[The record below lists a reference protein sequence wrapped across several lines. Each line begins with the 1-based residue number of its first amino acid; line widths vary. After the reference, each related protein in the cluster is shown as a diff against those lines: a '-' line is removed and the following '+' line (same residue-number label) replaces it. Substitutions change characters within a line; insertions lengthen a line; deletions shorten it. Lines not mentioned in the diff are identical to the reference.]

1 LKRSRD
7 VQAQKNKI
15 MAAAASLAAHV
26 TPLGADAPVAAAGFL
41 GNVPALALEDG
52 TVLLATPEAEQR
64 IAAHPDGTILVAVG
78 SGDRFITG
86 GDDGRVVAAS
96 QDGGVQEIADE
107 KGKWIDAL
115 AARGDGSIAWSSGKN
130 VRACDHDGGLK
141 TFAAPSSVRGL
152 AFMPKGFRIA
162 IAHYDGATLWY
173 PNAAAPPDHFKWK
186 GSHLS
191 VTVSPDGR
199 FLATSMQEN
208 ALHAWRV
215 ADKKDMRMSG
225 YPAKTR
231 SLSWSF
237 DSHWLATSGADA
249 AVIWPFKEKDG
260 PINKASIECGVR
272 GAKVTCVAFHP
283 KSLVVAQGYEDG
295 LLLLCRILDG
305 AEILVRVPP
314 KDGRA
319 VTALAWDQTGGR
331 LLFGAA
337 DGTAGLLDM
346 PA

>member
-1 LKRSRD
+1 MAGWWRSR
-7 VQAQKNKI
+7 
-15 MAAAASLAAHV
+15 S
-26 TPLGADAPVAAAGFL
+26 T
-41 GNVPALALEDG
+41 
-52 TVLLATPEAEQR
+52 
-64 IAAHPDGTILVAVG
+64 
-78 SGDRFITG
+78 
-86 GDDGRVVAAS
+86 
-96 QDGGVQEIADE
+96 GGVQEIADE

-115 AARGDGSIAWSSGKN
+115 AARDDGSIAWSSGKN
-130 VRACDHDGGLK
+130 VRARDPAGGIK

-152 AFMPKGFRIA
+152 AFMPKGYRIA
-162 IAHYDGATLWY
+162 ISHYDGATLWF

-191 VTVSPDGR
+191 ITVSPDGR

-231 SLSWSF
+231 SMSWSF
-237 DSHWLATSGADA
+237 DGHWLATSGADA
-249 AVIWPFKEKDG
+249 AVIWPFKDKDG
-260 PINKASIECGVR
+260 PINKAPLECGAR
-272 GAKVTCVAFHP
+272 SAKVTCVAFHP

-295 LLLLCRILDG
+295 LLLLCRIPDG
-305 AEILVRVPP
+305 AEILVRAAPEG
-314 KDGRA
+314 GRA
-319 VTALAWDQTGGR
+319 ISALAWDHAGGR

-337 DGTAGLLDM
+337 DGAAGLLDM

>member
-1 LKRSRD
+1 
-7 VQAQKNKI
+7 
-15 MAAAASLAAHV
+15 MAAASLAAHV
-26 TPLGADAPVAAAGFL
+26 TPLDAGAPVAAAGFL
-41 GNVPALALEDG
+41 GQVPALALEDG
-52 TVLLATPEAEQR
+52 TVLLATPVAEQR
-64 IAAHPDGTILVAVG
+64 IAAHPGASILVAVA
-78 SGDRFITG
+78 SGDKFITG

-96 QDGGVQEIADE
+96 QTDGIQVIADE

-115 AARGDGSIAWSSGKN
+115 ATRDDGSIAWSSGKN
-130 VRACDHDGGLK
+130 VRSRAPAGQIK

-152 AFMPKGFRIA
+152 AFMPKGYRIA
-162 IAHYDGATLWY
+162 IAHYDGATLWF
-173 PNAAAPPDHFKWK
+173 PNSAAPPDHFKWK

-191 VTVSPDGR
+191 ITVSPDGR

-237 DSHWLATSGADA
+237 DGHWLATSGADA
-249 AVIWPFKEKDG
+249 AIIWPFRDKDG
-260 PINKASIECGVR
+260 PINKAPLECGVR
-272 GAKVTCVAFHP
+272 DAKATCVAFHP

-295 LLLLCRILDG
+295 LLLLCRIPDA
-305 AEILVRVPP
+305 AEILVRAAPE
-314 KDGRA
+314 GGGA
-319 VTALAWDQTGGR
+319 ISALAWDRAGGR

-337 DGTAGLLDM
+337 DGAAGLLDM

>member
-1 LKRSRD
+1 
-7 VQAQKNKI
+7 
-15 MAAAASLAAHV
+15 MAAASLTAHV
-26 TPLGADAPVAAAGFL
+26 TPLDAGAPVAAAGFL
-41 GNVPALALEDG
+41 GQVPALALEDG
-52 TVLLATPEAEQR
+52 TVLLATPEAKQR
-64 IAAHPDGTILVAVG
+64 IAAHPDASILVAVA
-78 SGDRFITG
+78 SGNKFITG

-96 QDGGVQEIADE
+96 QDDGVQEIADE

-115 AARGDGSIAWSSGKN
+115 AARDDGSIAWSSGKN
-130 VRACDHDGGLK
+130 VRSRDPAAGIK

-152 AFMPKGFRIA
+152 AFMPKGYRIA
-162 IAHYDGATLWY
+162 IAHYDGATLWF
-173 PNAAAPPDHFKWK
+173 PNAAAPPDLFKWK

-237 DSHWLATSGADA
+237 DGHWLATSGADA
-249 AVIWPFKEKDG
+249 AIIWPFKDKDG
-260 PINKASIECGVR
+260 PINKAPLECGARNV
-272 GAKVTCVAFHP
+272 KVTCVAFHA

-295 LLLLCRILDG
+295 LLLLCRIPDG
-305 AEILVRVPP
+305 AEILVRAAPEG
-314 KDGRA
+314 GRA
-319 VTALAWDQTGGR
+319 ISALAWDHAGGR

>member
-1 LKRSRD
+1 
-7 VQAQKNKI
+7 
-15 MAAAASLAAHV
+15 MAAASLTAHV
-26 TPLGADAPVAAAGFL
+26 TPLDAGAPIAAAGFL
-41 GNVPALALEDG
+41 GQVPSLALEDG
-52 TVLLATPEAEQR
+52 TVLLATPGAEQR
-64 IAAHPDGTILVAVG
+64 IAAHPGASILVAVAAG
-78 SGDRFITG
+78 NKFITG

-96 QDGGVQEIADE
+96 QDDGVQEIADE

-115 AARGDGSIAWSSGKN
+115 AARDDGSIAWSSGKN
-130 VRACDHDGGLK
+130 ARARAPAGGIK
-141 TFAAPSSVRGL
+141 TLTAPSSVRGL
-152 AFMPKGFRIA
+152 AFMAKGYRIA
-162 IAHYDGATLWY
+162 IAHYDGATLWF
-173 PNAAAPPDHFKWK
+173 PNAAAPPDLFKWK

-191 VTVSPDGR
+191 ITASPDGR

-237 DSHWLATSGADA
+237 DGHWLATSGADA
-249 AVIWPFKEKDG
+249 AIIWPFKDKDG
-260 PINKASIECGVR
+260 PIDKAPLECGVR

-295 LLLLCRILDG
+295 VLLLCRIPDG
-305 AEILVRVPP
+305 AEILVRAAP
-314 KDGRA
+314 KDARAITAITWDHAGR
-319 VTALAWDQTGGR
+319 R

-337 DGTAGLLDM
+337 DSAAGLLAM

>member
-1 LKRSRD
+1 M
-7 VQAQKNKI
+7 V
-15 MAAAASLAAHV
+15 AASLTAHV
-26 TPLGADAPVAAAGFL
+26 TQLDTGAPVAAAGFL
-41 GNVPALALEDG
+41 GQVPALALEDG
-52 TVLLATPEAEQR
+52 TVLFATPAALQC
-64 IAAHPDGTILVAVG
+64 IAAHPGASILVAVA
-78 SGDRFITG
+78 SGDKFITG

-96 QDGGVQEIADE
+96 QDGGVEEIADE

-115 AARGDGSIAWSSGKN
+115 AARDDGSIAWSSGKN
-130 VRACDHDGGLK
+130 VRSRDPAGGIK

-152 AFMPKGFRIA
+152 AFMRKGYRIA
-162 IAHYDGATLWY
+162 IAHYDGATLWF
-173 PNAAAPPDHFKWK
+173 PNAAAPPDLFQWK
-186 GSHLS
+186 GSHLAI
-191 VTVSPDGR
+191 TVSPDGR

-237 DSHWLATSGADA
+237 DGHWLATSGANA
-249 AVIWPFKEKDG
+249 AVIWPFKDKEG
-260 PINKASIECGVR
+260 PINKAPLECGVR

-295 LLLLCRILDG
+295 FLLLCRIPDG
-305 AEILVRVPP
+305 AEILVRASP
-314 KDGRA
+314 KGARA
-319 VTALAWDQTGGR
+319 ISALAWDDMGRR
-331 LLFGAA
+331 LLLGAA
-337 DGTAGLLDM
+337 DGAAGLLDM

>member
-1 LKRSRD
+1 MVDAVS
-7 VQAQKNKI
+7 
-15 MAAAASLAAHV
+15 SLTAHV
-26 TPLGADAPVAAAGFL
+26 TPLDAGAPVAAAGFL
-41 GNVPALALEDG
+41 GQVPALALEDG
-52 TVLLATPEAEQR
+52 TVLLATPETEHR
-64 IAAHPDGTILVAVG
+64 IATHPDASILVAVAA
-78 SGDRFITG
+78 GDKFITG

-115 AARGDGSIAWSSGKN
+115 AARDDGSIAWSSGKN
-130 VRACDHDGGLK
+130 VRSRDPAGGIK
-141 TFAAPSSVRGL
+141 SFIAPSSVRGL
-152 AFMPKGFRIA
+152 AFMPKGYRIA
-162 IAHYDGATLWY
+162 IAHYDGATLWF
-173 PNAAAPPDHFKWK
+173 PNSAAPPDHFKWK

-191 VTVSPDGR
+191 ITVSPDGR

-237 DSHWLATSGADA
+237 DGHWLATSGADA
-249 AVIWPFKEKDG
+249 AIIWPFRDKDG
-260 PINKASIECGVR
+260 PINKAPLECGVR
-272 GAKVTCVAFHP
+272 DAKATCVAFHP

-295 LLLLCRILDG
+295 LLLLCRIPDA
-305 AEILVRVPP
+305 AEILVRAAPE
-314 KDGRA
+314 GGGA
-319 VTALAWDQTGGR
+319 ISALAWDRAGGR

-337 DGTAGLLDM
+337 DGAAGLLDM

>member
-1 LKRSRD
+1 LQQFRGGLALK
-7 VQAQKNKI
+7 NEI
-15 MAAAASLAAHV
+15 MAAASLTAHV
-26 TPLGADAPVAAAGFL
+26 TPLDAGAPVAAAGFL
-41 GNVPALALEDG
+41 GQIPALALEDG
-52 TVLLATPEAEQR
+52 TVLLATPRAEQR
-64 IAAHPDGTILVAVG
+64 ISAHPDASILVAVA
-78 SGDRFITG
+78 SGDKFITG

-115 AARGDGSIAWSSGKN
+115 AARGDGAIVWSSGKN
-130 VRACDHDGGLK
+130 VRARDKDGGIK
-141 TFAAPSSVRGL
+141 TFPAPSSVRGL
-152 AFMPKGFRIA
+152 AFMPKGYRIA
-162 IAHYDGATLWY
+162 IAHYDGATLWF
-173 PNAAAPPDHFKWK
+173 PNVAASPDLFKWK

-191 VTVSPDGR
+191 ITASPDGR
-199 FLATSMQEN
+199 FLATAMQEN

-215 ADKKDMRMSG
+215 ADQKDMRMSG

-249 AVIWPFKEKDG
+249 AIIWPFKDKDG
-260 PINKASIECGVR
+260 PINKAPLECGAR
-272 GAKVTCVAFHP
+272 QARVTQVAFHP

-295 LLLLCRILDG
+295 LLLLCRIPDG
-305 AEILVRVPP
+305 VEILVRAAPEG
-314 KDGRA
+314 GRA
-319 VTALAWDQTGGR
+319 ISALAFDHAGGR

-337 DGTAGLLDM
+337 DGAAGLLDM

>member
-1 LKRSRD
+1 
-7 VQAQKNKI
+7 
-15 MAAAASLAAHV
+15 MAAASLAAQV
-26 TPLGADAPVAAAGFL
+26 TPLDARAPVA
-41 GNVPALALEDG
+41 
-52 TVLLATPEAEQR
+52 LLATPGTERRVAV
-64 IAAHPDGTILVAVG
+64 HPDGTILVAVG
-78 SGDRFITG
+78 SRDKFITG

-96 QDGGVQEIADE
+96 LDGGVQEIADE

-130 VRACDHDGGLK
+130 VRARDPAGGIR

-162 IAHYDGATLWY
+162 IAHYDGASLWF
-173 PNAAAPPDHFKWK
+173 PNAAAPPDLFKWK

-191 VTVSPDGR
+191 ITVSPDGR

-208 ALHAWRV
+208 TLHAWRV
-215 ADKKDMRMSG
+215 TDKKDMRMSG

-237 DSHWLATSGADA
+237 DGHWLATSGADA
-249 AVIWPFKEKDG
+249 AVIWPFKDKDG
-260 PINKASIECGVR
+260 PINKAPLECGAR

-295 LLLLCRILDG
+295 FLLLCRIPDG

-314 KDGRA
+314 KDGGA
-319 VTALAWDQTGGR
+319 VTALAWDHAGR
-331 LLFGAA
+331 KLLFGAA
-337 DGTAGLLDM
+337 DGAAGLLDM

>member
-1 LKRSRD
+1 
-7 VQAQKNKI
+7 
-15 MAAAASLAAHV
+15 MAAASLTAHV
-26 TPLGADAPVAAAGFL
+26 TPISAGAPVAAAGFL
-41 GNVPALALEDG
+41 GPIPALALEDG
-52 TVLLATPEAEQR
+52 TVLLATPETSQR
-64 IAAHPDGTILVAVG
+64 IAAHPDASILVAVASAG
-78 SGDRFITG
+78 KFVTG
-86 GDDGRVVAAS
+86 GDDGRVVAVSA
-96 QDGGVQEIADE
+96 DGAVQEIADE
-107 KGKWIDAL
+107 KGKWIDAV

-130 VRACDHDGGLK
+130 VRSRAPAGDLK
-141 TFAAPSSVRGL
+141 TFAASSSVRGL
-152 AFMPKGFRIA
+152 VFMPKGYRIA
-162 IAHYDGATLWY
+162 IAHYDGATLWF

-191 VTVSPDGR
+191 ITASPNGR

-215 ADKKDMRMSG
+215 ADNKDMRMSG

-237 DSHWLATSGADA
+237 DGHWLATSGADA
-249 AVIWPFKEKDG
+249 AIIWPFKDKDG
-260 PINKASIECGVR
+260 PINKAPLECGVR

-295 LLLLCRILDG
+295 LLLLCRIPDG
-305 AEILVRVPP
+305 AEILVRAAPE
-314 KDGRA
+314 DWRA
-319 VTALAWDQTGGR
+319 ISALSWDEAGGR

-337 DGTAGLLDM
+337 DGAAGLLAM

>member
-1 LKRSRD
+1 
-7 VQAQKNKI
+7 
-15 MAAAASLAAHV
+15 MATASLTAHV
-26 TPLGADAPVAAAGFL
+26 TSLDAGAPVAAAGFL
-41 GNVPALALEDG
+41 GQVPALALEDG
-52 TVLLATPEAEQR
+52 TVLLAAPEAEQR
-64 IAAHPDGTILVAVG
+64 IAAHPGAAILVAVAVG
-78 SGDRFITG
+78 NKFITG

-115 AARGDGSIAWSSGKN
+115 AARDDGSIVWSSGKN
-130 VRACDHDGGLK
+130 VRSRAPAGGIK

-152 AFMPKGFRIA
+152 AFMPKGYRIA
-162 IAHYDGATLWY
+162 IAHYDGATLWF
-173 PNAAAPPDHFKWK
+173 PNAAAPPDLFKWK

-191 VTVSPDGR
+191 ITASPDGR
-199 FLATSMQEN
+199 FLATAMQEN

-215 ADKKDMRMSG
+215 ADQKDMRMSG

-237 DSHWLATSGADA
+237 DGHWLATSGADA
-249 AVIWPFKEKDG
+249 AIIWPFKDKDG
-260 PINKASIECGVR
+260 PINKAPLECGVR

-295 LLLLCRILDG
+295 LLLLCRIPDG
-305 AEILVRVPP
+305 AEILLRDAPNGSGAISALVW
-314 KDGRA
+314 DRA
-319 VTALAWDQTGGR
+319 GGR

-337 DGTAGLLDM
+337 DGAAGLLNM

>member
-1 LKRSRD
+1 MVDAVS
-7 VQAQKNKI
+7 
-15 MAAAASLAAHV
+15 SLTAHV
-26 TPLGADAPVAAAGFL
+26 KPLDAGAPVAVAGFL
-41 GNVPALALEDG
+41 GQVPALALEDG
-52 TVLLATPEAEQR
+52 IVLLATPEAEQR
-64 IAAHPDGTILVAVG
+64 IAAHPNASILVAVT
-78 SGDRFITG
+78 SGDKFITG

-115 AARGDGSIAWSSGKN
+115 ATRDDGSIAWSSGKN
-130 VRACDHDGGLK
+130 VRSRDPAGGIK

-152 AFMPKGFRIA
+152 AFMPKGYRIA
-162 IAHYDGATLWY
+162 IAHYDGATLWF
-173 PNAAAPPDHFKWK
+173 PNAASPPDLFKWK

-191 VTVSPDGR
+191 ITASPNGR

-208 ALHAWRV
+208 ALHAWRI

-225 YPAKTR
+225 YTAKTR

-249 AVIWPFKEKDG
+249 AIIWPFKDKDG
-260 PINKASIECGVR
+260 PINKAPLECGVR
-272 GAKVTCVAFHP
+272 SAKVTCVAFHP

-295 LLLLCRILDG
+295 LLLLCRIPDG
-305 AEILVRVPP
+305 AEILVRASP
-314 KDGRA
+314 KGARA
-319 VTALAWDQTGGR
+319 ITALAWDLVGGR

-337 DGTAGLLDM
+337 DGAAGLLDM

>member
-1 LKRSRD
+1 
-7 VQAQKNKI
+7 
-15 MAAAASLAAHV
+15 MAAASLTAHV
-26 TPLGADAPVAAAGFL
+26 TPLEAGAPVAAAGFL
-41 GNVPALALEDG
+41 GQVPALALEDG

-64 IAAHPDGTILVAVG
+64 IAAHPDATILVAVA
-78 SGDRFITG
+78 SGDKFITG

-115 AARGDGSIAWSSGKN
+115 AARDDGSIAWSSGKN
-130 VRACDHDGGLK
+130 VRSRDPTAGIK

-152 AFMPKGFRIA
+152 AFMRKGYRIA
-162 IAHYDGATLWY
+162 IAHYDGATLWF
-173 PNAAAPPDHFKWK
+173 PNAAAPPDLFKWK

-237 DSHWLATSGADA
+237 DGHWLATSGADA
-249 AVIWPFKEKDG
+249 AIIWPFKDKEG
-260 PINKASIECGVR
+260 PINKAPLECGVR
-272 GAKVTCVAFHP
+272 RAKVTCVAFHP

-295 LLLLCRILDG
+295 VVLLCRIPDG
-305 AEILVRVPP
+305 AEVLVRAAR
-314 KDGRA
+314 KDARA
-319 VTALAWDQTGGR
+319 ITALAWDHAGGK